1 MKVDFNVSHPHPGY
15 YMHDGNVVLQPKTAT
30 ELPEGAVEVC
40 TADGKEWHEL
50 AWFWDRMNPAVKNTV
65 NTEEAIS
72 QQDQINLCLIRAAD
86 LGVPLF
92 NKEE

>member
-15 YMHDGNVVLQPKTAT
+15 YQHDGKIVLHPKTAM
-30 ELPEGAVEVC
+30 ELPAGAVEVC

-50 AWFWDRMNPAVKNTV
+50 DWFWDRMNPAVRDTV

-72 QQDQINLCLIRAAD
+72 QQDQMNLCIVRAAS

-92 NKEE
+92 KED